1 MWCQFLQTHFP
12 GEQPNLQGVP
22 HGKATELL
30 VTFAGHVRS
39 NSNDSPRKPVRA
51 QTVSVALSAVSKTIH
66 LAGQP
71 PLLGRASGQAWPVRI
86 QQLLEG
92 YHREDPPPR
101 SQLALPVK
109 VLEHLHHQSRA
120 QPASLQAAQS
130 DLCIIAFFFL
140 LRVGEYTYHN
150 PKQRRRTTQFRLKD
164 IKLWSG
170 DQLLDTSLPQDELLR
185 RCTAATLTIDNQKN
199 GKRGSV
205 IHHEATASPICPI
218 KAIIRRVTNI
228 TSSPNHTPDTIIG
241 THFNTKHPT
250 GYTVNARQITATLRK
265 AAKTLNLERQGIP
278 AELISS
284 HSLRAGGA
292 TALHLNGYDTK
303 TIQILGRWSSDTFL
317 TYIHHQIA
325 AFSTGLSTAMANNI
339 PFHNTQ
345 HTVVRPSVG
354 DIVLP

>member
-30 VTFAGHVRS
+30 VTFAGHVRTKGKHNPS
-39 NSNDSPRKPVRA
+39 KQVRA
-51 QTVSVALSAVSKTIH
+51 QTVSVALSAISKTIQ

-71 PLLGRASGQAWPVRI
+71 PLLGRAPGQAWPVRI
-86 QQLLEG
+86 HELLEG

-101 SQLALPVK
+101 SQLALPVQ
-109 VLEHLHHQSRA
+109 VLEHIYHQSQA
-120 QPASLQAAQS
+120 TPTSLQATQS
-130 DLCIIAFFFL
+130 DLCIIAFFYL

-170 DQLLDTSLPQDELLR
+170 NHLLDPSLPQEALLQQ
-185 RCTAATLTIDNQKN
+185 CTAATLTIDNQKN

-205 IHHEATASPICPI
+205 INHEATSSPICPI
-218 KAIIRRVTNI
+218 KAIIRRVSNI
-228 TSSPNHTPDTIIG
+228 TSSPNHTSDTIIG
-241 THFNTKHPT
+241 THFSTKHPT
-250 GYTVNARQITATLRK
+250 GYTVNARQITSTLRK
-265 AAKTLNLERQGIP
+265 AATALHLEHQGIP
-278 AELISS
+278 ATLISS

-292 TALHLNGYDTK
+292 TALHLNGYDAK